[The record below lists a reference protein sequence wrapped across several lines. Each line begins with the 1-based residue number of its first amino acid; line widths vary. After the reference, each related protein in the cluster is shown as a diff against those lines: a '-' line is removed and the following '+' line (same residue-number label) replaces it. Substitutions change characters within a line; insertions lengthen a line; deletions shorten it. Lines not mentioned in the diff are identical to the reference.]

1 MQKFGILQSAT
12 AIVASLA
19 LAVGLSAPALATTN
33 AADTMEN
40 SSSYTV
46 SAPSSEDLIQAR
58 RTIKAEKLKD
68 PETFNRKVSIIR
80 KSPATM
86 DYIKSYSGVNVD
98 LQVQSLAGSM
108 PLEPLTGF
116 TEMLDAGVIS
126 FDTVKNTNGSFT
138 VTVEVENQ
146 TPSTGDPN
154 GLPVANPA
162 AWPACA
168 SAWAAFWAWFAT
180 EGAMCGAFAGM
191 PVAAV
196 TCALGFGLGGLI
208 VDFNAGC

>member
-1 MQKFGILQSAT
+1 MLQSAI
-12 AIVASLA
+12 AILASAA
-19 LAVGLSAPALATTN
+19 LAVGLTAPAVATTN
-33 AADTMEN
+33 MVSATDK
-40 SSSYTV
+40 SSTYTV
-46 SAPSSEDLIQAR
+46 DAPSSEMLAQAK

-68 PETFNRKVSIIR
+68 PETFNRKISIVR

-98 LQVQSLAGSM
+98 LQVQTLAASM
-108 PLEPLTGF
+108 PEEPLTGF
-116 TEMLDAGVIS
+116 TEMLDVGVIS
-126 FDTVKNTNGSFT
+126 FHTVKNTNGSFT
-138 VTVEVENQ
+138 VTVEVEHQN
-146 TPSTGDPN
+146 TATTDSN